1 MSKSDIELAR
11 KKTIGFWFLALV
23 CFFNTVPLFVIS
35 VLANLSSVSGL
46 LDFSRHFT
54 YKTQL
59 TVYVPFIND
68 WSVSSPVTF
77 AIVSGVLPPA
87 VSGIFGFF
95 LPIIM
100 RWLTK
105 VSSCSMRGYRI

>member
-1 MSKSDIELAR
+1 MNKSDLELAR
-11 KKTIGFWFLALV
+11 KKTIGFWFLVLV

-46 LDFSRHFT
+46 LEFSRRFT

-59 TVYVPFIND
+59 TVYVPFINK
-68 WSVSSPVTF
+68 WSETSPVTF

-105 VSSCSMRGYRI
+105 VSSCSTHAYRI